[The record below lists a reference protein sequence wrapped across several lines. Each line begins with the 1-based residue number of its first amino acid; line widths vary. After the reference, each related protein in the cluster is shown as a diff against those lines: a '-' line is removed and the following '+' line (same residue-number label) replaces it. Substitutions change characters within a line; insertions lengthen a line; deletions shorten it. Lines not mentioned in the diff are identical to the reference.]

1 MYLTNCSPRA
11 LIGAFSATTEAAMK
25 YQQTLV
31 KLLQFLIVLV
41 MIYPLYYVW
50 ETDKI
55 KSACEQINP
64 GMSYSNTLVLLKSFG
79 LDFSQMNGDYAQGEK
94 WQGLV
99 ESHASFAGYACE
111 IRGFGD
117 QIAKVRIVKGKQI
130 AP

>member
-1 MYLTNCSPRA
+1 
-11 LIGAFSATTEAAMK
+11 MK

-55 KSACEQINP
+55 KSACLQIKP
-64 GMSYSNTLVLLKSFG
+64 GMSYNNTLVMLNSFG
-79 LDFSQMNGDYAQGEK
+79 LGFSRVNGDHAQGEK
-94 WQGLV
+94 WWGLV
-99 ESHASFAGYACE
+99 ESKASFKGYACE
-111 IRGFGD
+111 IRGFGS
-117 QIAKVRIVKGKQI
+117 QIAGVKMLKGKQI

>member
-1 MYLTNCSPRA
+1 
-11 LIGAFSATTEAAMK
+11 MK

-55 KSACEQINP
+55 NSACQHIKP
-64 GMSYSNTLVLLKSFG
+64 GMSYSNTLVLLKRFG
-79 LDFSQMNGDYAQGEK
+79 LDFSRMNGDYAQGEK

-111 IRGFGD
+111 IRGSGD
-117 QIAKVRIVKGKQI
+117 QIAKVRMVKGKQI

>member
-1 MYLTNCSPRA
+1 
-11 LIGAFSATTEAAMK
+11 MK

-31 KLLQFLIVLV
+31 KLIQFSIVLL
-41 MIYPLYYVW
+41 MLYPLYYVW

-55 KSACEQINP
+55 KSACEQMNP
-64 GMSYSNTLVLLKSFG
+64 GMSYSNTLSLLNNVG
-79 LDFSQMNGDYAQGEK
+79 LDFSRMNGDYAQGEK

-111 IRGFGD
+111 ISGFGN
-117 QIAKVRIVKGKQI
+117 QIARVRMVKGKQI

>member
-1 MYLTNCSPRA
+1 
-11 LIGAFSATTEAAMK
+11 MK

-31 KLLQFLIVLV
+31 KLLQFSIVLV

-55 KSACEQINP
+55 KSACQQIKP

-117 QIAKVRIVKGKQI
+117 QIAKVRMVKGKQI

>member
-1 MYLTNCSPRA
+1 
-11 LIGAFSATTEAAMK
+11 MK
-25 YQQTLV
+25 MLV

-55 KSACEQINP
+55 NSACQQIKP
-64 GMSYSNTLVLLKSFG
+64 GMSYSNTLVLLKRFG
-79 LDFSQMNGDYAQGEK
+79 LDFSQMNGDDAQGEK

-111 IRGFGD
+111 IRGSGD
-117 QIAKVRIVKGKQI
+117 QIAKVKMVKGKQI
-130 AP
+130 APLKKLFQGAININRLRS